1 MIGKPLSPSS
11 SLEFNH
17 RKLLILGGSP
27 CHLPIVCCSEI
38 KCKTD
43 LLSCVDCST
52 SMVDKTISRAYGV
65 KYHPR
70 AFQGVLQKRNLFCDI
85 FARQVIMVRLTV
97 HLIAKSS
104 NYSKTGRSESLQQYL
119 KKLTHLNFSNKSI
132 EDIDDLSICRN
143 LTVLYLY
150 DNQIS
155 QICNLGFASN
165 LTHLYM
171 QNNNISCIENLS
183 SLHNLS
189 KLITVVEGLEELKN
203 LKELHVEGQ
212 KLPCGEKLVFDPRS
226 ISSLSDQMRDVE
238 LVDHEEALCIL
249 NISKNNID
257 EIWDLAPLRKLSHLY
272 ATDNQLRDMQELET
286 VFSQWSQLR
295 LLDLNRNP
303 FLLNWKASK
312 DAKKKLDS
320 LDSEDIKEQITNPRT
335 ADFRVGPQH
344 PFTHD
349 RSSSL
354 SKPSEYGKPGVTYR
368 TDRVQGDS
376 RGRRFEQ
383 SKLSFVHY
391 VILYIIWG

>member
-1 MIGKPLSPSS
+1 
-11 SLEFNH
+11 
-17 RKLLILGGSP
+17 
-27 CHLPIVCCSEI
+27 
-38 KCKTD
+38 
-43 LLSCVDCST
+43 
-52 SMVDKTISRAYGV
+52 MVDKTISRAYGV

-189 KLITVVEGLEELKN
+189 KLFLGGNSITVVEGLEELKN

-226 ISSLSDQMRDVE
+226 ISSLS
-238 LVDHEEALCIL
+238 EALCIL

-303 FLLNWKASK
+303 VCHKPKYRDRLITACKILEDLDGKQINELSRQFLLNWKASK

-376 RGRRFEQ
+376 RGRR
-383 SKLSFVHY
+383 SRGINISVRTGRL
-391 VILYIIWG
+391 